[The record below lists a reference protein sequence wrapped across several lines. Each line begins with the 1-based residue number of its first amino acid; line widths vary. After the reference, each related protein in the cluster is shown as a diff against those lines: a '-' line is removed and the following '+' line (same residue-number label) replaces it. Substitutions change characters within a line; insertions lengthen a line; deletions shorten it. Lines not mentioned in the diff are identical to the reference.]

1 MYCNFHVIYRVMLNK
16 NTNQKSKMFSRLF
29 NAMTR
34 NVNTSDQKKI
44 TASVDLVESYIRCL

>member
-1 MYCNFHVIYRVMLNK
+1 MLNK